1 MDIKKAVG
9 WTLGIGGTVASAL
22 FLKKALPKEVADVA
36 VKAVTESEKN
46 FGGVPLSK
54 LNDIAKAIDP
64 RNWVSLDQWGFLVL
78 HYRSNRGH
86 QTFTTQL
93 DLDDALKLVN
103 LNGGPVFPGQRYSH
117 AGEFVKRVNEALQ
130 FTKPRE

>member
-1 MDIKKAVG
+1 M
-9 WTLGIGGTVASAL
+9 
-22 FLKKALPKEVADVA
+22 
-36 VKAVTESEKN
+36 TEPEKT

-54 LNDIAKAIDP
+54 LNEIAKAIDS

-78 HYRSNRGH
+78 HYKSNRGH
-86 QTFTTQL
+86 QTYITQM
-93 DLDDALKLVN
+93 DIDDALKLVN

-130 FTKPRE
+130 FTKPGQ